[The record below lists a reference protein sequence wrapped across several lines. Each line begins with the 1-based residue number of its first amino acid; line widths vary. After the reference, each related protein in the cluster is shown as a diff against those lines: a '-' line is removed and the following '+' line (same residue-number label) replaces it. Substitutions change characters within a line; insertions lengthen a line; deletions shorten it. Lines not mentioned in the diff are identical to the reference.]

1 MLGQIKPEFQG
12 LKGEGQNTNV
22 WTNGATMKM
31 FRKKGQN
38 SDVWTDIVRILMF
51 GKIKSE
57 F

>member
-22 WTNGATMKM
+22 WTDGATMKM
-31 FRKKGQN
+31 FRKK
-38 SDVWTDIVRILMF
+38 RP
-51 GKIKSE
+51 E